1 MMLLPQC
8 HLGTRRCI
16 ILGVT
21 MAGSICSSF
30 NIIKDNGFEVRIV
43 SEKSAFLCLTHF
55 ITPILTLYH
64 PKWSFFELERSIGK
78 YSVGGKVRDLVEQNA
93 DDIEWISNTD
103 WSELKYWMYLLNS

>member
-1 MMLLPQC
+1 MLLPQC
-8 HLGTRRCI
+8 HLEIRRCI

-30 NIIKDNGFEVRIV
+30 NIRKDNIFEVRIV

-55 ITPILTLYH
+55 ITPILILYH
-64 PKWSFFELERSIGK
+64 PKWNFFELERSVGK
-78 YSVGGKVRDLVEQNA
+78 YSIGSKIGDLVEQDA
-93 DDIEWISNTD
+93 DDTEWISNTD